1 MEMKY
6 KLRDTKSGIVYT
18 DVKGYLLDKD
28 SNVETIVLGDNTKIP
43 SDNIEFCKFLEE
55 IDGHDVYEGD
65 KAIVELTEKT
75 YDFELDAYT
84 DEETFTV
91 NGTFKELYE
100 EGIYYLVEDG
110 TGKNYVYDTYQ
121 PKIKMLN

>member
-6 KLRDTKSGIVYT
+6 KLRNTKSGLVYT
-18 DVKGYLLDKD
+18 GVKGYLLDKD
-28 SNVETIVLGDNTKIP
+28 SKVETIILGDNTQIP
-43 SDNIEFCKFLEE
+43 ADNFKFCKFLEE
-55 IDGHDVYEGD
+55 IDGHDVYDGD

-84 DEETFTV
+84 DGETFTV

-100 EGIYYLVEDG
+100 EGLYYLVEDG
-110 TGKNYVYDTYQ
+110 TRKAYVYDALT
-121 PKIKMLN
+121 PKIKKLN

>member
-6 KLRDTKSGIVYT
+6 KLRDTKSGVVYT

-43 SDNIEFCKFLEE
+43 TDNIEFCKFLEE

-75 YDFELDAYT
+75 YDFELYAYT
-84 DEETFTV
+84 GEETFTV

-110 TGKNYVYDTYQ
+110 TGKNYVYDAYQ

>member
-43 SDNIEFCKFLEE
+43 TDNIEFCKFLEE
-55 IDGHDVYEGD
+55 IDGHDVYDGD
-65 KAIVELTEKT
+65 KATVELTERE
-75 YDFELDAYT
+75 YDFELDVYT
-84 DEETFTV
+84 EGETITV

-100 EGIYYLVEDG
+100 EGLFYLVEDE